1 MRYGSLMGERGFRVV
16 PMVEVAG
23 SGSTFDA
30 ELHASC
36 LARVRRARSKKN
48 GVDLVVDMIARQYWQ
63 KRRTFLRRRL
73 GSS

>member
-1 MRYGSLMGERGFRVV
+1 MGERGFRVV

-36 LARVRRARSKKN
+36 LAKVRRARSKKN